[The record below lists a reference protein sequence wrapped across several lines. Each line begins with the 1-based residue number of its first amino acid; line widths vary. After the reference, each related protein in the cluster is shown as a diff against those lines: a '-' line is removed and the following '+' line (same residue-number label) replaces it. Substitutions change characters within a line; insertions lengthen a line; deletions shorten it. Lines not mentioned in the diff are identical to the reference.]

1 MNGCLAVPKL
11 FGGGMARL
19 AWRATQGNTAPKGGA
34 ILNKPKQNR
43 TVTFMEWLGLNPAP
57 DFTKA
62 RFFGILVSVV
72 VAIFFMVALP
82 FAMFATWAV
91 MFGTVRD
98 VLTNEAVGPNL
109 GAGALI
115 ATVLGAP
122 FLIWSTVIKQRTLT
136 LSQTALFND
145 KVNAALQGLY
155 ARRQITRVVGED
167 AATVLTEWED
177 DIVQRNG
184 AIDRLEGLAN
194 ERPSEVPRIA
204 NMLSVYVREL
214 SRGTAKN
221 YPDGADA
228 SPKELR
234 KWAQGLKPF
243 RTDVEKAAQT
253 LGRLRDIMGADLD
266 AITIDLRGANLQ
278 GFDLNNLCFDIAKL
292 QRARM
297 EGADLIAA
305 RMEGAELFGA
315 RMAGAYLVKAQ
326 LAGTDLGFARMEG
339 AYLFKAQMAGADLT
353 EARLAGADLRFARME
368 GAYLRE
374 ARMEGAN
381 LSMARM
387 DAATDLTDADISQAA
402 VWDVDYAEVRISAD
416 QINSMFG
423 DASVILPN
431 GVIPSHPDWPAHWPK
446 TVLDDY
452 AFQTEWR
459 KWRDNPAQY
468 TPPDP

>member
-1 MNGCLAVPKL
+1 
-11 FGGGMARL
+11 
-19 AWRATQGNTAPKGGA
+19 
-34 ILNKPKQNR
+34 
-43 TVTFMEWLGLNPAP
+43 MEWLGLNPAP

-115 ATVLGAP
+115 AAVLGAP

-214 SRGTAKN
+214 SRGRAKN

-228 SPKELR
+228 SPDDLSN
-234 KWAQGLKPF
+234 WAHSLQPF

-297 EGADLIAA
+297 EGADL
-305 RMEGAELFGA
+305 
-315 RMAGAYLVKAQ
+315 
-326 LAGTDLGFARMEG
+326 
-339 AYLFKAQMAGADLT
+339 T

-374 ARMEGAN
+374 ARLEGAN
-381 LSMARM
+381 LSMAQM

-402 VWDVDYAEVRISAD
+402 FCSVDCSEVGISAD
-416 QINSMFG
+416 QIKSLFG
-423 DASVILPN
+423 DASVTLPN
-431 GVIPSHPDWPAHWPK
+431 GVTPSHPDWPQHWPK
-446 TVLDDY
+446 MDLDLNDFD
-452 AFQTEWR
+452 AEWR